1 MNAGVAYGLK
11 EVFRRLVMKRV
22 IELSE
27 LETYVKK
34 FNERHEARPVT
45 LRLIQG
51 TTQMTEGERIPLLGL
66 DVERGPSGA
75 VDVEILLGDDE
86 KRHVAH
92 TVKDVER
99 VEVETE
105 KGNRETRLIV
115 ESRSG
120 EQAIMR
126 LV

>member
-1 MNAGVAYGLK
+1 
-11 EVFRRLVMKRV
+11 MKRV